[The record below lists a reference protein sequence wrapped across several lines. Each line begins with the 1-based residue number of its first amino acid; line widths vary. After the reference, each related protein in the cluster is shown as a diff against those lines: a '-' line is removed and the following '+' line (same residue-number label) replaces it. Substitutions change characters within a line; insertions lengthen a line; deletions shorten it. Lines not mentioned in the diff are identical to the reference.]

1 MLLLA
6 GAGADA
12 AGADFAT
19 VVAVV
24 AADAAAAVAVALLLV
39 CSHCPLRLPLFL
51 SSCPFFFFFR
61 LSLMGKPAFGKHR
74 PASEH

>member
-1 MLLLA
+1 VLLLA

-12 AGADFAT
+12 AGADAN

-39 CSHCPLRLPLFL
+39 CSHCPLRLPLLL
-51 SSCPFFFFFR
+51 SSCPFFFFR